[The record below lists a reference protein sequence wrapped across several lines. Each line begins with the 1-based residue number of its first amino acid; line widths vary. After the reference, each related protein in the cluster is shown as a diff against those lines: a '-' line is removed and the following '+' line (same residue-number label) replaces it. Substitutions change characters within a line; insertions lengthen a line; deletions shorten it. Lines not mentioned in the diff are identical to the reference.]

1 MPELSMCSGMFGES
15 HCGDL
20 AGADSGGVL
29 GHHSPVGGIILSSI
43 PTARNSLG
51 ENPVHVWKSD
61 GGATNVVPSL
71 EASSLETQLDFRR
84 RFGGGQGLS
93 HLLQPGCLQRTT
105 ATVRRDDASKD
116 GACSTGITR

>member
-1 MPELSMCSGMFGES
+1 MCSGMFGES

-20 AGADSGGVL
+20 AGADGGGIL
-29 GHHSPVGGIILSSI
+29 GRRSPVGGVILSSI

-84 RFGGGQGLS
+84 QLGGGRGLS
-93 HLLQPGCLQRTT
+93 HHCWPSCLQRTT
-105 ATVRRDDASKD
+105 ATVSA
-116 GACSTGITR
+116 A